1 MTPLIPNHAI
11 LVTASDTVNLPCAS
25 SYLSFTNSGVQTI
38 HLTME
43 GGEDITITALPS
55 GMYAL
60 RASRV
65 WSTGTTVTN
74 IVAYWT

>member
-1 MTPLIPNHAI
+1 MTPLIPNHAA

-25 SYLSFTNSGVQTI
+25 SYLSFTKSGTQTL
-38 HLTME
+38 HLTMA

-55 GMYAL
+55 GMYPI
-60 RASRV
+60 RATRV
-65 WSTGTTVTN
+65 WSTSTTVTN